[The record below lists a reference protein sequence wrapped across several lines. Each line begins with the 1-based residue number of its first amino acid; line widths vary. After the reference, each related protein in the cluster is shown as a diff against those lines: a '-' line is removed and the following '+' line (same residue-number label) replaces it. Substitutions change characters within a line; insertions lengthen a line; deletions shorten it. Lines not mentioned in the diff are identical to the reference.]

1 MKATSECIYA
11 RGKHGIKHVRRRIR
25 AAIPC
30 AYPARQTHI
39 LRSQG
44 NTDMRDAKEQAR
56 AEPTRIDA
64 ECGTKSQEID
74 FSRASLAACFPPRD
88 AFSVACRPRGM
99 PRRSG

>member
-44 NTDMRDAKEQAR
+44 NTDMRDAKNGPAPRQPEL
-56 AEPTRIDA
+56 TRHSGAKANSLISA
-64 ECGTKSQEID
+64 AL
-74 FSRASLAACFPPRD
+74 RLPPASHLAMRLA
-88 AFSVACRPRGM
+88 
-99 PRRSG
+99 